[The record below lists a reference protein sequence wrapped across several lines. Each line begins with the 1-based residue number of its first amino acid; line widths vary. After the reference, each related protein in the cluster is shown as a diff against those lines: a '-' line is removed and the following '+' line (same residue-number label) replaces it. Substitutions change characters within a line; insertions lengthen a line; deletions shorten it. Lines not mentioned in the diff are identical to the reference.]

1 VRAPTANS
9 VEGIADIDW
18 MIQLTT
24 AGRHQPKV
32 NQQSATMVIQPKN
45 GDHRERLM
53 FEVSKVDV
61 ALMLEKLAVID
72 AIVGEAAEE
81 EAQ

>member
-1 VRAPTANS
+1 
-9 VEGIADIDW
+9 
-18 MIQLTT
+18 
-24 AGRHQPKV
+24 
-32 NQQSATMVIQPKN
+32 MVIQPKN

-53 FEVSKVDV
+53 FEVSKSDV

-72 AIVGEAAEE
+72 AIVGGAAEE